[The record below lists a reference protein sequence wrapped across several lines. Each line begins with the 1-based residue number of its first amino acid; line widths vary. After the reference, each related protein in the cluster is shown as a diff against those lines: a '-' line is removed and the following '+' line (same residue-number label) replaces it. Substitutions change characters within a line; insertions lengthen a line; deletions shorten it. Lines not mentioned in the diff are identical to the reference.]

1 MKQMALIGSVAAA
14 LTLVAAPSA
23 FAQSEGQKL
32 ERVER
37 DNRDIRNDTRDIRR
51 DKADIR
57 RDRAKLREERGER
70 NADLRKE
77 ERAIEHGNLKAAEK
91 WDARRRQEQREINGI
106 KRDVHRDKVDLRKD
120 RFDRN
125 KDIAKRN
132 RDASKL

>member
-14 LTLVAAPSA
+14 LTLIAAPSA

-32 ERVER
+32 QRVER
-37 DNRDIRNDTRDIRR
+37 DNRDIRNDTRDIWR
-51 DKADIR
+51 DKAEIGS
-57 RDRAKLREERGER
+57 DRARLREERGER
-70 NADLRKE
+70 YVDLWKE
-77 ERAIEHGNLKAAEK
+77 ERAIARGNLKAAEK
-91 WDARRRQEQREINGI
+91 WDARRRQEQKDINVTR
-106 KRDVHRDKVDLRKD
+106 RDLHKDEVDLAKD

>member
-14 LTLVAAPSA
+14 LALLAAPSA
-23 FAQSEGQKL
+23 FAQSEAQKL

-37 DNRDIRNDTRDIRR
+37 DNRDIRSDTRDIRH

-70 NADLRKE
+70 NVDLRKE

-91 WDARRRQEQREINGI
+91 RDARRRQEQKDINAI
-106 KRDVHRDKVDLRKD
+106 RRDLHKDKVDLAKD
-120 RFDRN
+120 RFERK

>member
-14 LTLVAAPSA
+14 LALVTAPSA

-32 ERVER
+32 ERVEK
-37 DNRDIRNDTRDIRR
+37 DNRDVRRDTRDIRH

-91 WDARRRQEQREINGI
+91 WDARRRQEQKDVNAIR
-106 KRDVHRDKVDLRKD
+106 RDMHKDKVDLAKD
-120 RFDRN
+120 RFDRK
-125 KDIAKRN
+125 KDINKRN
-132 RDASKL
+132 RDAGKL

>member
-37 DNRDIRNDTRDIRR
+37 DNRDIRSDTHDIRR
-51 DKADIR
+51 DKSDVR

-77 ERAIEHGNLKAAEK
+77 ERAIEHGNLKAAET
-91 WDARRRQEQREINGI
+91 WDARRRREQKEINAI
-106 KRDVHRDKVDLRKD
+106 KRDVHKDKVDLRKD

-125 KDIAKRN
+125 EDIPKRN

>member
-37 DNRDIRNDTRDIRR
+37 DNRDIRSDSRDIRR
-51 DKADIR
+51 DKTDIR

-70 NADLRKE
+70 NADRRKE

-91 WDARRRQEQREINGI
+91 WDARRRREQKEINAI
-106 KRDVHRDKVDLRKD
+106 KRDVHKDRVDLRKD
-120 RFDRN
+120 RLDRN

-132 RDASKL
+132 RDAGKL

>member
-14 LTLVAAPSA
+14 PALVAAPSA
-23 FAQSEGQKL
+23 FAQSEAQKL

-37 DNRDIRNDTRDIRR
+37 DNRDIRRDTRDIRH

-91 WDARRRQEQREINGI
+91 WDRRRREEQKDVNAARRNLNRD
-106 KRDVHRDKVDLRKD
+106 KRDLAHDKV
-120 RFDRN
+120 DRN

-132 RDASKL
+132 RDAGKL